1 VTQQPTNS
9 PPSVLDVDAVRGS
22 RLPRIF
28 TPPLR
33 ELTPETSYGFDV
45 IDFAQHVLRHP
56 LDPWQEEAVI
66 RAGEL
71 LPDGSPRFLLV
82 LILVSRQN
90 GKTELLVVL
99 TLYWLFVEGI
109 AMILG
114 TSTKLD
120 YARESWKKAVQ
131 LARSIPALRAEI
143 PARGGVRKANG
154 EQELTRAPSGDVDD
168 IDACR
173 YKIAATNEEG
183 GRSLSIGRLILDEL
197 RQHHT
202 YDAWD
207 AMEPTTSAVEDSQIF
222 ALSNMGSDRSIV
234 LNEKRKDALDAIE
247 AGDDDTDVCLLEWSA
262 PEDADPEDLGAL
274 AQANPNLGYRKNTR
288 RLLNNARRAKRA
300 GGDALTGFRTE
311 HMCVRVPVM
320 NPAYS
325 GWARLLEVGSL
336 YQTRGRLAACIDLSP
351 DAMHGTLAAAA
362 VLDDGRVRVE
372 VVTEWTG
379 PTAAAD
385 MERDLP
391 GWVRLVRPGK
401 LGWFPAGPAAAV
413 AAQLADRR
421 KAGVRTGPAGWP
433 PPGVTIEDIRGELAA
448 ACMGLG
454 KEIDAATLV
463 HSGQAGLSA
472 QVEASE
478 KKPRGDA
485 WVITRAEGY
494 VDAVYAVAGAVL
506 LARTMPASI
515 GTPRFIRP
523 TGSGS

>member
-1 VTQQPTNS
+1 MTQSPTNS
-9 PPSVLDVDAVRGS
+9 PDSVDVDAVRGS
-22 RLPRIF
+22 RLPRIY

-33 ELTPETSYGFDV
+33 ELTPDTSYGYDV
-45 IDFAQHVLRHP
+45 IDFARNVLLHP

-71 LPDGSPRFLLV
+71 MPDGSVRFAII

-99 TLYWLFVEGI
+99 ALYWLFVDAI
-109 AMILG
+109 AMVLG

-120 YARESWKKAVQ
+120 YARESWRKAVQ

-154 EQELTRAPSGDVDD
+154 EQELVRAPSGDVDD
-168 IDACR
+168 LDACR
-173 YKIAATNEEG
+173 YKIAASNEEG

-207 AMEPTTSAVEDSQIF
+207 AMEATTSSVDDSQIF
-222 ALSNMGSDRSIV
+222 AISNMGSDRSIV
-234 LNEKRKDALDAIE
+234 LNDKRADALAAIAE
-247 AGDDDTDVCLLEWSA
+247 QDTDTDICLLEWSA

-274 AQANPNLGYRKNTR
+274 AMANPNLGYRKNAR

-300 GGDALTGFRTE
+300 GGEALVGFKTE

-320 NPAYS
+320 NPAFT
-325 GWARLLEVGSL
+325 GWARLKEVGTL
-336 YQTRGRLAACIDLSP
+336 DVARGRLAACIDLSP
-351 DAMHGTLAAAA
+351 DATHGTLAAAA

-372 VVTEWTG
+372 TVAEWKG
-379 PTAAAD
+379 ATAAAD

-413 AAQLADRR
+413 AASLADRR
-421 KAGVRTGPAGWP
+421 KAGVRTGPGGWP
-433 PPGVTIEDIRGELAA
+433 PPGVTIEDIRGEMSA

-463 HSGQAGLSA
+463 HSGQAMLDA
-472 QVEASE
+472 QVEGAE
-478 KKPRGDA
+478 KKPRGDG
-485 WVITRAEGY
+485 WVITRAEGH
-494 VDAVYAVAGAVL
+494 VDAVYAVAGVVL
-506 LARTMPASI
+506 LARTMPAPL
-515 GTPRFIRP
+515 GKPRVVLPRR
-523 TGSGS
+523 S